1 MPERHTVGDV
11 DLRRV
16 EHFLA
21 VVDEGTVTAA
31 ADRIR
36 LAQPAL
42 SRQLFQLERELG
54 IRLFD
59 RTRGRL
65 SLTPAGRDFV
75 PVARELV
82 ALAER
87 TQAAART
94 LAEGVLRRLV
104 LAAPTATLME
114 LVAPFL
120 GTLGEEDPLVLVREV
135 SPSRAYSALGTG
147 ADLAISPAPV
157 TGRLA
162 HRRLGAVLLRVYVS
176 PDHPWSRRPTR
187 RVELAELVEEPLIL
201 LPQDNTSRVE
211 LDLAVAEAG
220 LAYDRVEECAV
231 ARVIQAHAAAGRGV
245 GVVTDLPRFGA
256 RSLTIAD
263 PRGAGEAAL
272 HIVLNAAWD
281 PAHFAA
287 EAIESMAGRIGSF
300 LATVDGAIR

>member
-1 MPERHTVGDV
+1 MPERHTLGDV

-42 SRQLFQLERELG
+42 SRQLFHLERELG
-54 IRLFD
+54 IPLFD

-75 PVARELV
+75 PAARQLV

-87 TQAAART
+87 TQAAAWT
-94 LAEGVLRRLV
+94 LAEGELRRFV
-104 LAAPTATLME
+104 LAAPTATLTE

-162 HRRLGAVLLRVYVS
+162 HCRLGAVLLRVYVS
-176 PDHPWSRRPTR
+176 PDHPWLRRPTR
-187 RVELAELVEEPLIL
+187 TVELSELVTEPLIL
-201 LPQDNTSRVE
+201 LPQDNTSRVQ
-211 LDLAVAEAG
+211 LDLAVAEGG

-256 RSLTIAD
+256 GSLAIAD
-263 PRGAGEAAL
+263 PRSPGGAAL

-287 EAIESMAGRIGSF
+287 DTIESIVGRIGSF
-300 LATVDGAIR
+300 LATVDGTIR